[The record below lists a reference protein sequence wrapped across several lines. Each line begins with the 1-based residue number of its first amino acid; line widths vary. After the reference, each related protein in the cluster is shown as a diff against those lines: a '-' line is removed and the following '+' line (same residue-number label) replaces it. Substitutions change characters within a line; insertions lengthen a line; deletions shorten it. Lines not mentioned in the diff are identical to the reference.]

1 MYFDTNAV
9 SLQLQSMYPLS
20 FFDWTSRI
28 GKDAADETAAL
39 LDSLNVPQYEGLL
52 NEASHF
58 ITSESSS
65 DEKDCKIYIL
75 LQSRDP

>member
-9 SLQLQSMYPLS
+9 SLQLQLMYPLS
-20 FFDWTSRI
+20 FCDGVSRI
-28 GKDAADETAAL
+28 GEDAADETAAL
-39 LDSLNVPQYEGLL
+39 LDSLNVPQYEGFL

-65 DEKDCKIYIL
+65 DEKDSKIDIL
-75 LQSRDP
+75 LHSKNP